1 MVWPFL
7 ALLVTVSTCTTWFLP
22 FLPLVLVMN
31 VGVPPAYREKCA
43 LCFPGIFL
51 TRYSSFRLSAENY
64 TCGVSFIEL
73 TVSLVTTG
81 R

>member
-1 MVWPFL
+1 MARSFL

-31 VGVPPAYREKCA
+31 VGVPPTYREKCA

-51 TRYSSFRLSAENY
+51 TRYSSFVYQPRTILVVFLLLN
-64 TCGVSFIEL
+64 L
-73 TVSLVTTG
+73 QSL
-81 R
+81 